1 VTSAPASLDTA
12 ARRTRLRELG
22 RDRGLDTIAVYGNN
36 GYASHL
42 RYFAGYAPHGGN
54 ALVVIAPQQDTLVV
68 PYAWDIDRGRLLSGI
83 DVVVSASPVTAA
95 LARLGPVP
103 GRLGLVGLDVMPYP
117 LVRSLPASW
126 TDLTEEVLLLR
137 RRKGIDEQDALRR
150 AARATDAGFEAI
162 RQALAV
168 GRTGRELA
176 AIAEAAMKRA
186 GADGVGFDPM
196 VTTGPETEAVV
207 GAVTDR
213 PVERGDLVIAD
224 LGAANLGYSADLT
237 RTFVVGAP
245 SEEQRRMFAAV
256 REAFERAVG
265 AVRPGAPIN
274 GIHLAARNALD
285 AAGYG
290 RYWSVRIGHGIGL
303 ETSLEW
309 PDLEQERAPLEP
321 GMAFCI
327 EPGVYIPGSGGL
339 RLEDDVIVTAT
350 GAELL
355 SRVPRELITVG

>member
-1 VTSAPASLDTA
+1 VTSGPASLDTG
-12 ARRTRLRELG
+12 ARRARLRELA
-22 RDRGLDTIAVYGNN
+22 RDRGLDAIVVYGNN

-54 ALVVIAPQQDTLVV
+54 ALVVVAPDHDLLVV
-68 PYAWDIDRGRLLSGI
+68 PYAWDIDRGRTLSGI
-83 DVVVSASPVTAA
+83 EAVVSGSPVTAA
-95 LARLGPVP
+95 LGRLGRVP

-117 LVRSLPASW
+117 LVMSLQSSW
-126 TDLTEEVLLLR
+126 TDLTEEVLRFR
-137 RRKGIDEQDALRR
+137 RRKGTDEQDALRR
-150 AARATDAGFEAI
+150 AAHATDAGFEAI
-162 RQALAV
+162 RQTLAV

-186 GADGVGFDPM
+186 GADGVGFEPM
-196 VTTGPETEAVV
+196 VTTGPETQAMV
-207 GAVTDR
+207 GAVTGR

-224 LGAANLGYSADLT
+224 LGAASVGYSADLT

-256 REAFERAVG
+256 REAFERAVN
-265 AVRPGAPIN
+265 AVRPGAPAN
-274 GIHLAARNALD
+274 SVHLAARMALD

-309 PDLEQERAPLEP
+309 PDLELERAPLEP

-327 EPGVYIPGSGGL
+327 EPGVYIPGIGGL

-350 GAELL
+350 AAELL
-355 SRVPRELITVG
+355 SRTPRELITVG